1 MLADDQL
8 DLVLLDELTY
18 MVAYD
23 YLPLE
28 SVLSALRERP
38 AHQSVIITGA
48 AAIAILLNWRIPSAN
63 CVRSSMRLMPGLKR
77 RWELTTEGW
86 YGERQYA
93 FRRQST
99 GTHNINRW
107 SYCEYW
113 NDGCCCYPGAG

>member
-38 AHQSVIITGA
+38 AHQSVIITSTA
-48 AAIAILLNWRIPSAN
+48 AVIAILLNWPIPLAN
-63 CVRSSMRLMPGLKR
+63 CVRSSMHLMPGLKR
-77 RWELTTEGW
+77 RWGLTTEGLIARK
-86 YGERQYA
+86 EVRVPA
-93 FRRQST
+93 ASHR
-99 GTHNINRW
+99 N
-107 SYCEYW
+107 
-113 NDGCCCYPGAG
+113 A